1 MKGNRKMSNILEDTQ
16 FIMKKYK
23 IRANKALG
31 QNFLIN
37 QQVVDNIV
45 ESSQITKE
53 DLVIEIG
60 PGLGTL
66 TKELLERA
74 GKVIC
79 IELDKKM
86 IKILMDRFSLY
97 ENFEIIHGDV
107 LQIRLNKIIKEEK
120 EKNGFQ
126 SAKIVANLPYYITT
140 PIIMKLLEDRLDL
153 ESITV
158 MIQKEVADRLI
169 AIPGERE
176 TGAITYSVYYYATAE
191 GIMEV
196 PNDSFIPEPEITSK
210 VIKLTLRKEPPVEV
224 KSRGVMFRII
234 KSAFMQRRK
243 TLLNAL
249 TNTKVFMSKEEGLR
263 ILKELHLDE
272 NVRAEKLTLQDFA
285 EITNKILVD
294 EPTDKKK

>member
-1 MKGNRKMSNILEDTQ
+1 MSGILEETQ

-23 IRANKALG
+23 IRANKSLG

-37 QQVVDNIV
+37 QNVVDNIV
-45 ESSQITKE
+45 GCSNITKD

-66 TKELLERA
+66 TKELLEKA

-86 IKILMDRFSLY
+86 VKILTERFSLY
-97 ENFEIIHGDV
+97 DNFELINNDV
-107 LQIRLNKIIKEEK
+107 LQVKLNKIISEEK
-120 EKNGFQ
+120 GKHGYK

-169 AIPGERE
+169 ATPGEKN
-176 TGAITYSVYYYATAE
+176 TGAITYSVYYYATSEA
-191 GIMEV
+191 ILEV
-196 PNDSFIPEPEITSK
+196 PNDSFIPEPEVTSK

-224 KSRGVMFRII
+224 KSKGVMFKII

-249 TNTKVFMSKEEGLR
+249 TNTKVFMSKEEGIK
-263 ILKELHLDE
+263 ILNELGLDE
-272 NVRAEKLTLQDFA
+272 NIRAEKLTLENFS
-285 EITNKILVD
+285 EITNKILED
-294 EPTDKKK
+294 

>member
-1 MKGNRKMSNILEDTQ
+1 MSDILEDTQ

-37 QQVVDNIV
+37 QNVVDKIV
-45 ESSQITKE
+45 ESSDITKE

-66 TKELLERA
+66 TKELLEKA

-86 IKILMDRFSLY
+86 IKILTDRFSLY
-97 ENFEIIHGDV
+97 ENFEVIHGDV

-120 EKNGFQ
+120 EKNGFE

-169 AIPGERE
+169 AIPGEKE
-176 TGAITYSVYYYATAE
+176 TGAITYSVYYYATSE

-196 PNDSFIPEPEITSK
+196 PNDSFIPEPEVTSK

-224 KSRGVMFRII
+224 KSRGVMFKII

-263 ILKELHLDE
+263 ILKELQLDE
-272 NVRAEKLTLQDFA
+272 NVRAEKLTLNDFA

-294 EPTDKKK
+294 E

>member
-1 MKGNRKMSNILEDTQ
+1 MSNILEDTQ